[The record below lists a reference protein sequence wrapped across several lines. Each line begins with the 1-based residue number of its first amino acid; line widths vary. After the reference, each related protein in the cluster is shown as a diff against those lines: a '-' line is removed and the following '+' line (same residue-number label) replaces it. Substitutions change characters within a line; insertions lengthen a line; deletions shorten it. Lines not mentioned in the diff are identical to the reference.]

1 MPESEPKPKLI
12 ELVAPGAG
20 QGWKATLK
28 SGKAV
33 VIHEIPAPAAEAAA
47 AVPRIQRLADH
58 RHPTLAPVL
67 AWGTDPNG
75 IWVAVEPNEGTPL
88 GTILSRGPLT
98 PPAAAALGAAVLSGV
113 AALHEAGIAMGGF
126 GASAIRV
133 TGNGEVRLTGHPAAA
148 VRGAPSQS
156 DLRADVRSCGM
167 AICAAFGVDPAGA
180 PAPPSIPPG
189 LVVTMRS
196 MASGAMGPAADRAQG
211 ALREMA
217 AALLAPDRMTA
228 AQSELALRAG
238 GREMPSITPFLP
250 KETFPPPSS
259 TSTQGG
265 LTPWGGTPAQPRP
278 TAPQP
283 PQPPQEQPP
292 APTSTFTPRP
302 VPDDTPI
309 RAPVSYDAP
318 PRPTETYPP
327 PPAPPVP
334 PPYVPPPRPP
344 DETVRPPASYEPAP
358 RAPET
363 FPTVPP
369 KPAEPAQPTPPAAVP
384 TWDEKPVSPQATWGG
399 IPIAQPPEPPP
410 APPKPAEPEPALTW
424 EPAPLPP
431 KPAAEAPAAPTAPAV
446 PEKAAEPAPAESK
459 PTWTSIPT
467 PAWTPSGEIAQAP
480 KEEVQAPPEPTP
492 AAPAYVAPAPSPATT
507 TRPPISTP
515 APAPSAPAR
524 KPPAPRR
531 PVRDQATERPPWLVP
546 AIAAIILILLIGVGG
561 GIFAATRGGSSNN
574 VGGTHSPS
582 ATTSAKT
589 SPKTSPKAS
598 PSGTAL
604 LTVPTFGPSAS
615 APLTRVQFCLPA
627 ATCPGGTSADT
638 NCTLGGSC
646 RLDIGI
652 YWTGQGSVT
661 SLTYSVKFFDRCTG
675 SQQTILNR
683 TDSGQV
689 SKQISWIPAPQGG
702 FPATLP
708 SAKAA
713 AIVAVAQSGTAIV
726 ASAPYDL
733 PGSAASC
740 A

>member
-28 SGKAV
+28 NGKAV

-47 AVPRIQRLADH
+47 AVPRIQRLAE
-58 RHPTLAPVL
+58 HPHPALAPVL

-88 GTILSRGPLT
+88 RQILSRGPLT

-250 KETFPPPSS
+250 DE
-259 TSTQGG
+259 
-265 LTPWGGTPAQPRP
+265 
-278 TAPQP
+278 
-283 PQPPQEQPP
+283 
-292 APTSTFTPRP
+292 
-302 VPDDTPI
+302 TPI

-369 KPAEPAQPTPPAAVP
+369 KPAEPAEPTPPAAVP

-399 IPIAQPPEPPP
+399 IPIAPPPEPPP

-431 KPAAEAPAAPTAPAV
+431 KPAAEAPAAPAV

-467 PAWTPSGEIAQAP
+467 PAWTPSGEIAPAP

-492 AAPAYVAPAPSPATT
+492 AAPAYIAPAPSPATT
-507 TRPPISTP
+507 TRAPISTP
-515 APAPSAPAR
+515 APVPSAPAR
-524 KPPAPRR
+524 KPTAPRR
-531 PVRDQATERPPWLVP
+531 PVRDQPTERPPWLVP
-546 AIAAIILILLIGVGG
+546 AIAAIVLILLIGVGG

-574 VGGTHSPS
+574 NNNNGGGTPSP
-582 ATTSAKT
+582 SAKT
-589 SPKTSPKAS
+589 SPKTSPKA
-598 PSGTAL
+598 
-604 LTVPTFGPSAS
+604 
-615 APLTRVQFCLPA
+615 
-627 ATCPGGTSADT
+627 
-638 NCTLGGSC
+638 
-646 RLDIGI
+646 
-652 YWTGQGSVT
+652 
-661 SLTYSVKFFDRCTG
+661 
-675 SQQTILNR
+675 
-683 TDSGQV
+683 
-689 SKQISWIPAPQGG
+689 
-702 FPATLP
+702 
-708 SAKAA
+708 
-713 AIVAVAQSGTAIV
+713 
-726 ASAPYDL
+726 
-733 PGSAASC
+733 
-740 A
+740 